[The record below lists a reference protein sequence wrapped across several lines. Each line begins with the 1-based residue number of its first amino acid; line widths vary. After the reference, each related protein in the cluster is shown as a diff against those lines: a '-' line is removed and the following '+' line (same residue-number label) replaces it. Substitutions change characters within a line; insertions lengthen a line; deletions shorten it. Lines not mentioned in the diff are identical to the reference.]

1 MTSEHIIDFKRGD
14 TFELGGQV
22 LGADDIPIDITNYV
36 IKAQVRDKAR
46 LVGDAVVTKVVAAN
60 GEYKAR
66 INNTILWPTKDCLMM
81 FSLLILAAIR
91 KARRQSLLIALR
103 MYHNDQNKSY
113 WNKR

>member
-14 TFELGGQV
+14 TFELGGQA
-22 LGADDIPIDITNYV
+22 LGADDLPIDITNYV

-66 INNTILWPTKDCLMM
+66 INNTILWPTKRL
-81 FSLLILAAIR
+81 
-91 KARRQSLLIALR
+91 
-103 MYHNDQNKSY
+103 SY
-113 WNKR
+113 DVQFIDPSGYTESTETIIINCIEDVSQ